1 MIRLVSREVGQGPTL
16 IILHGLF
23 GSSDNWQTFAKMVSD
38 RYRVITLD
46 IRNHGLSPHTDDFSY
61 ELITSD
67 IAAFVLDQGLESF
80 YLMGHSLGGK
90 AAAHFALQYPEKVSK
105 LIILDIA
112 MKAYPP
118 HHEVYFKAMRSMDL
132 DKITTRAEADAWLL
146 PDIPTVAVRQFIL
159 KNLVR
164 DGEGKF
170 RWKFNLESLYTN
182 YNYINVA
189 VESTQA
195 FPHPVLVI
203 SGEYS
208 SYIQPKDFI
217 EMKALFPLMHNVM
230 IREAGHW
237 IHADQPGRL
246 KEVILKFLGTA

>member
-1 MIRLVSREVGQGPTL
+1 MIKLAFREIGNGPPL
-16 IILHGLF
+16 LILHGLF
-23 GSSDNWQTFAKMVSD
+23 GSSDNWQTFAKMISD
-38 RYRVITLD
+38 HYRVISLD

-67 IAAFVLDQGLESF
+67 LLEFVRDQGLESF

-90 AAAHFALQYPEKVSK
+90 AAAHFALNYPEKVSR
-105 LIILDIA
+105 LILLDIA

-118 HHEVYFKAMRSMDL
+118 HHEVYFKAMLSMDL

-164 DGEGKF
+164 DENGKF
-170 RWKFNLESLYTN
+170 RWKFNLDALYQHYDKINIAIESARPFL
-182 YNYINVA
+182 
-189 VESTQA
+189 
-195 FPHPVLVI
+195 HPVLLL

-208 SYIQPKDFI
+208 NYIQPEDEP
-217 EMKALFPLMHNVM
+217 EMKTLFPLMDH
-230 IREAGHW
+230 IPIPDAGHW
-237 IHADQPGRL
+237 IHADQPVKL
-246 KEVILKFLGTA
+246 KEVVLEFFGEK

>member
-1 MIRLVSREVGQGPTL
+1 VIKLAFREIGEGPTL
-16 IILHGLF
+16 LILHGLF
-23 GSSDNWQTFAKMVSD
+23 GSSDNWQTFAKMISD
-38 RYRVITLD
+38 RYRVISLD

-67 IAAFVLDQGLESF
+67 IIEFARDQGLDSF

-90 AAAHFALQYPEKVSK
+90 AAAHFALHYPEKVSK
-105 LIILDIA
+105 LIVLDIA

-132 DKITTRAEADAWLL
+132 EKTLTRADADAWLL

-170 RWKFNLESLYTN
+170 RWKFNLEALYQH
-182 YNYINVA
+182 YDQINVA
-189 VESTQA
+189 IESGKA
-195 FPHPVLVI
+195 YPNPMLLV

-208 SYIQPKDFI
+208 YYIQPEDI
-217 EMKALFPLMHNVM
+217 IAMKTLFPLLTAVAVP
-230 IREAGHW
+230 ESGHW
-237 IHADQPGRL
+237 IHADQPVKL
-246 KEVILKFLGTA
+246 KEVVLEFLGI